1 MKIGNTPSSH
11 TFLAETCMKT
21 CTKTTLFR
29 YTRTNQNTSIY
40 YYLHSH
46 RSIYKHRPLLF
57 LRPGRVYRSFVRA
70 LNLVGAGPDSD
81 VPLATLT
88 LGGNGGKVENSS
100 TKRGKGRDFFFGC
113 LPQRF
118 IKQLVLN
125 ILIVLFVLDTQI
137 DVFFFQIT
145 SIMNR

>member
-21 CTKTTLFR
+21 TLFR
-29 YTRTNQNTSIY
+29 YTHTNQNASIY

-46 RSIYKHRPLLF
+46 RSIYKYIPLLF

-100 TKRGKGRDFFFGC
+100 TKRGKGRDFF
-113 LPQRF
+113 
-118 IKQLVLN
+118 LVVCDKDSLKN
-125 ILIVLFVLDTQI
+125 LY
-137 DVFFFQIT
+137 
-145 SIMNR
+145 